1 MPLPILFNPKTP
13 PSLAYKVYRAEQVRQ
28 HEPAAARLCN
38 LSLFTLM
45 QRAGIA
51 ASRYLQRYYPVAHNI
66 VVVVGW
72 GNNGGDGYILACE
85 AQKQGLNVSVVC
97 ADPKR
102 ELSGDALRAQQ
113 LWLDAGNPLLHWQ
126 NADFSAA
133 DVVVDALLGN
143 GLSGEIRAPMQQL
156 IACLN
161 DCSAPILSL
170 DLPSGLHADTGQA
183 MPVAVKAHST
193 ITFVAIKPGLVT
205 GQGKTYCGQLALDD
219 LGIAQAFAQCANA
232 QAELIAWQALPALLA
247 RQEHANKGHFGRL
260 LCIGGNVGMGGAI
273 RLSAEAALRCG
284 TGLVKVFCHEQSR
297 WQVSHGRPEIMLN
310 HDSGIQALKA
320 ALDWCSH
327 VVMGPGLGTDSWA
340 QSLVKQVLA
349 YLKRNPKFA
358 LIDADGLNILAQSHD
373 SKGMLKQC
381 VLTPHPGEAAR
392 LLNTTVSEIERDR
405 YQACQQI
412 AQQYAAVVVLKG
424 AGTLVASHAAHTL
437 QVCAD
442 GNPGMATAGM
452 GDVLSGVIA
461 GLAAQ
466 GLDAPSAADYGVCLH
481 AAAGDRVAS
490 LYGQRGM
497 MASDLF
503 EPLRTLVNYR

>member
-1 MPLPILFNPKTP
+1 
-13 PSLAYKVYRAEQVRQ
+13 
-28 HEPAAARLCN
+28 
-38 LSLFTLM
+38 M
-45 QRAGIA
+45 QRAGLA
-51 ASRYLQRYYPVAHNI
+51 ACRYLQRYYPLAHNI

-72 GNNGGDGYILACE
+72 GNNGGDGYILASE
-85 AQKQGLNVSVVC
+85 AQKQGLKVSLVC
-97 ADPKR
+97 ADPAR

-113 LWLDAGNPLLHWQ
+113 LWLNAGNQLLHWQ
-126 NADFSAA
+126 DFDLSSADLL
-133 DVVVDALLGN
+133 VDALLGN

-156 IACLN
+156 ITRLN
-161 DCSAPILSL
+161 DCSVPILSL
-170 DLPSGLHADTGQA
+170 DLPSGLHADTGQG

-193 ITFVAIKPGLVT
+193 LTFVAIKPGLVT
-205 GQGKTYCGQLALDD
+205 GQGKSYCGQLALDD
-219 LGIAQAFAQCANA
+219 LGIAQAFAQCANPQA
-232 QAELIAWQALPALLA
+232 QLIAWQALPPLAA

-284 TGLVKVFCHEQSR
+284 AGLVKVFCHEQSR
-297 WQVSHGRPEIMLN
+297 WQVSNGRPEIMLN

-327 VVMGPGLGTDSWA
+327 LVIGPGLGTDSWA
-340 QSLVKQVLA
+340 QSLFKQVLA
-349 YLKRNPKFA
+349 YLNSSEKFV

-373 SKGMLKQC
+373 IKGMLKQC

-392 LLNTTVSEIERDR
+392 LLGTTVSEIERDR
-405 YQACQQI
+405 YAACQQL
-412 AQQYAAVVVLKG
+412 ALQYSAVTVLKG
-424 AGTLVASHAAHTL
+424 AGSLVANKDVQTL
-437 QVCAD
+437 QVCAE

-466 GLDAPSAADYGVCLH
+466 GLDSPTAAAYGVCLH

-497 MASDLF
+497 MASDVF
-503 EPLRTLVNYR
+503 GPLRTLVNYR